1 MIEIEVVTTKKKLSM
16 SLLKQMPMASISG
29 IKFAMM
35 DPSQRVL
42 GYVNAFKWN
51 KINIQVAII
60 NTGSDWALV
69 PLYETVLKEHVQR
82 EQHPDGQEYHT
93 HEVKYYYSH
102 QKVGNINRTSKKCE
116 DKEHVEQ
123 CVKITNELVKFA
135 KGQHIYL

>member
-51 KINIQVAII
+51 KIDIQVAII
-60 NTGSDWALV
+60 NIGSN
-69 PLYETVLKEHVQR
+69 HR
-82 EQHPDGQEYHT
+82 
-93 HEVKYYYSH
+93 
-102 QKVGNINRTSKKCE
+102 
-116 DKEHVEQ
+116 
-123 CVKITNELVKFA
+123 
-135 KGQHIYL
+135 